1 MVKDLDFTVITPV
14 YNGAKYIR
22 ETLNSVL
29 NFADNFKFEYLIVND
44 GSTDSTSAI
53 LQEYKDKIQIINQ
66 NNSGESSA
74 VNQGIQKANGK
85 YDLVVSADDPL
96 ISSQLFAEALIEM
109 ERDPKLAAVYP
120 DWRMIDSQG
129 RYVRNVIVDEY
140 DEDLLI
146 GLNKT
151 LPGPGA
157 VFRKDLA
164 LQINGRSTNWKYVGD
179 FDFWLRLSLL
189 GEFKRIPKVLA
200 QWRGHENSAS
210 IKFRNLSMAN
220 ERIDVIL
227 KFLTDNPKLQVKYR
241 EKALGNAY
249 YLAARLAFFDVEI
262 DGRKLLIR
270 SFLTRKSW
278 VESAK
283 PHEVLY
289 LLFLPW
295 SRILNP
301 FIKLVLKL

>member
-1 MVKDLDFTVITPV
+1 MAKNIDFTVITPV
-14 YNGAKYIR
+14 YNGDKYIR

-29 NFADNFKFEYLIVND
+29 KFADKFQFEYLVVND
-44 GSTDSTSAI
+44 GSTDSTSTI
-53 LQEYKDKIQIINQ
+53 LQEYKDKIRIINQ

-85 YDLVVSADDPL
+85 YILVVSADDPL
-96 ISSQLFAEALIEM
+96 ISSQLFTEAFNEM
-109 ERDPKLAAVYP
+109 ENNPKLAAVYP
-120 DWRMIDSQG
+120 DWQIIDSQG
-129 RYVRNVIVDEY
+129 KTIRTVIVNEY
-140 DEDLLI
+140 DADLLI
-146 GLNKT
+146 GRNKT

-164 LQINGRSTNWKYVGD
+164 LRLNGRSTNWKYVGD

-189 GEFKRIPKVLA
+189 GDFKRIPKVLA

-220 ERIDVIL
+220 ERIDVISR
-227 KFLTDNPKLQVKYR
+227 FLMDNPSLQLKYKK
-241 EKALGNAY
+241 KALGNAY
-249 YLAARLAFFDVEI
+249 YLAARLAFFDVEVE
-262 DGRKLLIR
+262 GRKLLIR
-270 SFLTRKSW
+270 SFLIRKRW
-278 VESAK
+278 VESANL
-283 PHEVLY
+283 HEVLY

-301 FIKLVLKL
+301 LIRLVIK

>member
-1 MVKDLDFTVITPV
+1 
-14 YNGAKYIR
+14 
-22 ETLNSVL
+22 
-29 NFADNFKFEYLIVND
+29 
-44 GSTDSTSAI
+44 
-53 LQEYKDKIQIINQ
+53 
-66 NNSGESSA
+66 
-74 VNQGIQKANGK
+74 
-85 YDLVVSADDPL
+85 VVSADDPL
-96 ISSQLFAEALIEM
+96 ISSQIFTEALIKM
-109 ERDPKLAAVYP
+109 EKDPKLAAVYP
-120 DWRMIDSQG
+120 DWQVIDSQG
-129 RYVRNVIVDEY
+129 GFVRNVIVDEY
-140 DEDLLI
+140 DADLLI

-189 GEFKRIPKVLA
+189 GEFKRIPQVLA

-227 KFLTDNPKLQVKYR
+227 KFLTDNPKLQVKYGK
-241 EKALGNAY
+241 KALGNAY

-262 DGRKLLIR
+262 DGRKLLIK
-270 SFLTRKSW
+270 SFHTRKSW

-301 FIKLVLKL
+301 LIRLVIK

>member
-1 MVKDLDFTVITPV
+1 MVKNIDFSVITPV
-14 YNGAKYIR
+14 FNGEKYIR

-29 NFADNFKFEYLIVND
+29 KFAEKFNFEYLIVND
-44 GSTDSTSAI
+44 GSTDSTGEI
-53 LQEYKDKIQIINQ
+53 LQEYRGKIQIVNQ

-74 VNQGIQKANGK
+74 VNRGIEKANGR
-85 YDLVVSADDPL
+85 YVLVVSADDPL
-96 ISSQLFAEALIEM
+96 ISSDLFADALFEM
-109 ERDPKLAAVYP
+109 ENDPKLAAVYP
-120 DWRMIDSQG
+120 DWHIIDSQG
-129 RYVRNVIVDEY
+129 KIVKTVLVDEY
-140 DEDLLI
+140 DADLLI

-157 VFRKDLA
+157 VFRRDLA

-189 GEFKRIPKVLA
+189 GEFKRLPKVLA

-220 ERIDVIL
+220 ERINVIS
-227 KFLTDNPKLQVKYR
+227 KFLKENPSLQVKYKK
-241 EKALGNAY
+241 KALGNAY
-249 YLAARLAFFDVEI
+249 YLAARLAFFDPEI

-270 SFLTRKSW
+270 SFQTRKGW
-278 VESAK
+278 IESARLY
-283 PHEVLY
+283 EVFY

-295 SRILNP
+295 SRVLNP
-301 FIKLVLKL
+301 LIRLGIR